1 MMLRGG
7 YKMKLSKRIAAVL
20 AAAVMSCTAVAP
32 ISASAA
38 KTSPTKTSS
47 SAKTG
52 KTGFSKKNGKY
63 YYYKNGTMVKSSF
76 VKHNDKYYYF
86 LTDGQMATSWVKLDG
101 TYYRFGTDGI
111 MYTGWKKIDN
121 KWYYFGNDGK
131 MRTGTVTI
139 GGKSYKFSSAGVWD
153 GKAGTAVTTTAAT
166 TAKKSVDYTCTKE
179 DIIAIKGLKE
189 GQYTYVSSKNLLYYR
204 CKFLNKDAI
213 AYYYFDNGKLAF
225 YATGI
230 LNFNLTEND
239 MQSAYKALADT
250 YNKSLGK
257 SVMTYDEIQGEV
269 WQSGKN
275 FVIVAYTNGVVM
287 SMNVSAD
294 YMQALNSG
302 KATLPDFSDR

>member
-1 MMLRGG
+1 
-7 YKMKLSKRIAAVL
+7 MKISKRIAAVL

-32 ISASAA
+32 VSASAA
-38 KTSPTKTSS
+38 TEKPAAKTSA
-47 SAKTG
+47 SA

-76 VKHNDKYYYF
+76 VKYNDKYYYF
-86 LTDGQMATSWVKLDG
+86 LSDGQMATSWVKLDG

-139 GGKSYKFSSAGVWD
+139 GGKSYNFSSAGVWD
-153 GKAGTAVTTTAAT
+153 GKAGTAVTATSSTTVST
-166 TAKKSVDYTCTKE
+166 KKSVDYTCTKD

-189 GQYTYVSSKNLLYYR
+189 GQYTYNNKKNLLYYR
-204 CKFLNKDAI
+204 CKFLGKDAI
-213 AYYYFDNGKLAF
+213 TYYYFDNGKLAF

-239 MQSAYKALADT
+239 MQSAYKTLVDSYT
-250 YNKSLGK
+250 KSLGK
-257 SVMTYDEIQGEV
+257 SVLTYNEIQGEV

-287 SMNVSAD
+287 AMNVSED
-294 YMQALNSG
+294 YMKALNSG
-302 KATLPDFSDR
+302 SAALPDFSDI

>member
-153 GKAGTAVTTTAAT
+153 GKAGTAVTTTSAT